1 MKATKKDQF
10 CPSPPPPPPP
20 PAPLP
25 SPSAKMN
32 SRSFVQ
38 KTKQYVDM

>member
-10 CPSPPPPPPP
+10 CPSPPPPAP